1 MTAKRKVRI
10 GRLTSVG
17 RVAIELGRLYRQAR
31 RGDVT
36 TQDAARLAT
45 ILAAMRQCL
54 EASELERRIDE
65 MEAALTNN
73 PTKVVPLL
81 TAQPMKVIK

>member
-1 MTAKRKVRI
+1 M
-10 GRLTSVG
+10 G

-31 RGDVT
+31 QGSVS

-54 EASELERRIDE
+54 EASELERRIGE
-65 MEAALTNN
+65 MEAALTNSPN
-73 PTKVVPLL
+73 KVVPLL
-81 TAQPMKVIK
+81 TAQSLKAIK